1 SVASKSTEIKQDSV
15 EWAGVTIGYNWCHS
29 RRRTLG
35 ITVRADKLV
44 MVRVPLRTPIKEIR
58 TFVTSRAEWVLNVL
72 KKLDK
77 RLPRHQQYYS
87 RGAEFM
93 YLGEAIR
100 LEFSK
105 GPDRTLQLYDGLLL
119 LTSPEI
125 PSEDTVRK
133 MITQW
138 YRKKAEEI
146 VKERSIECHHLMQAE
161 GIPLPPITIRSMKT
175 RWGSYSYVTKRIA
188 LSLNLIRMP
197 LACLDYVIIHE
208 LCHIK
213 VRHHGPDFWRMVSR
227 YCPNYLIERKLF
239 KQYV

>member
-1 SVASKSTEIKQDSV
+1 MASKSTEIKPDAV

-58 TFVTSRAEWVLNVL
+58 KFVTSRTEWVLNVL

-93 YLGEAIR
+93 YLGEVIR

-105 GPDRTLQLYDGLLL
+105 G
-119 LTSPEI
+119 
-125 PSEDTVRK
+125 
-133 MITQW
+133 
-138 YRKKAEEI
+138 
-146 VKERSIECHHLMQAE
+146 
-161 GIPLPPITIRSMKT
+161 
-175 RWGSYSYVTKRIA
+175 
-188 LSLNLIRMP
+188 
-197 LACLDYVIIHE
+197 
-208 LCHIK
+208 
-213 VRHHGPDFWRMVSR
+213 HGHTARFP
-227 YCPNYLIERKLF
+227 
-239 KQYV
+239 